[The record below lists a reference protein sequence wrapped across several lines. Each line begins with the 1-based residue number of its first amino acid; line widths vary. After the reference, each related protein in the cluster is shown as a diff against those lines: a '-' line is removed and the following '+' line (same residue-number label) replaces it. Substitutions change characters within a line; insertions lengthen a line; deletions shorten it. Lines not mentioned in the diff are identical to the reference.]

1 MLNLYVND
9 RVVARGRYISELQYN
24 SEKVYP
30 EKLISESY
38 MKYLLYDRTPFKIE
52 YEGDTIHVFDDMDA
66 PISSAAEFKYKTGLV
81 PISRFDHSLL
91 SWQCTLESGKTL
103 YAPTL
108 ERLFGL
114 WLKA

>member
-9 RVVARGRYISELQYN
+9 RVVARGPYISELQYK
-24 SEKVYP
+24 SDKVYP

-38 MKYLLYDRTPFKIE
+38 MAYLIFDRTPFEIE
-52 YEGDTIHVFDDMDA
+52 YNGDIVHVFDDDDM
-66 PISSAAEFKYKTGLV
+66 PIGSAKEFTYKTGLI
-81 PISRFDHSLL
+81 PTARFDHSLL

-108 ERLFGL
+108 NRLFGL
-114 WLKA
+114 WWES